1 MIKLPDEQQQLIQ
14 IAEAAVEYQLAE
26 TKRNAL
32 RRELNTLYTTYFA
45 AYGRPYGD
53 DRRRIDP
60 YDEKFAPV
68 LEFTG
73 PAYRRWKAQ
82 RDLTTRLKRRL
93 RTLVQRLER
102 AGLA

>member
-45 AYGRPYGD
+45 AYGRPYAD
-53 DRRRIDP
+53 HRRIDP
-60 YDEKFAPV
+60 YDERFEPV

-73 PAYRRWKAQ
+73 PAYRRWKDQ
-82 RDLTTRLKRRL
+82 RDLTTRLKRKL

-102 AGLA
+102 AQ

>member
-1 MIKLPDEQQQLIQ
+1 MIKPINEQQLMEQ
-14 IAEAAVEYQLAE
+14 IAVAAVEYQQAE
-26 TKRNAL
+26 SKRNSL
-32 RRELNTLYTTYFA
+32 RRELNRLYTTYFA

-60 YDEKFAPV
+60 YDEKFEPV

-82 RDLTTRLKRRL
+82 RDLTTRLKRKL
-93 RTLVQRLER
+93 RTLVERLER
-102 AGLA
+102 I

>member
-45 AYGRPYGD
+45 AYGRPYAD
-53 DRRRIDP
+53 HRRIDP
-60 YDEKFAPV
+60 YDERFEPV

-73 PAYRRWKAQ
+73 PAYRRWKDQ
-82 RDLTTRLKRRL
+82 RDLTTRLKRKL
-93 RTLVQRLER
+93 RTLVQCLER
-102 AGLA
+102 EGLA